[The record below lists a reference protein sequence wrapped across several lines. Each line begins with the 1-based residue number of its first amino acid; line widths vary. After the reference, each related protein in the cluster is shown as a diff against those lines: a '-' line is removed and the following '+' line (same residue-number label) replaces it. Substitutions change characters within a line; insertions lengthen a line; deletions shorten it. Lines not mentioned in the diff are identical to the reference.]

1 MVCIHIQVDTSCKI
15 KINFAAIHGSER
27 ASIKESS
34 GGGGAGIPLGNEN
47 RLDFLSELV
56 ECGGVTREIWCR
68 GMSRGREHW
77 ER

>member
-1 MVCIHIQVDTSCKI
+1 MDQKGQVKR
-15 KINFAAIHGSER
+15 R
-27 ASIKESS
+27 AQ
-34 GGGGAGIPLGNEN
+34 GRGGGAGIPLGNEN